1 MGAKKISLQIFE
13 GKMCKNVCFYA
24 EKLALVELAK
34 RRIMNCYCLRNINQN
49 KQNSLPKS
57 LAPMDNFVKHFS
69 AGFVFNLPQSEN
81 KQTTWNKIANANVV
95 GLLLA
100 YLCFCSIL
108 MILLLRIS
116 IELLLLSSNTLK
128 F

>member
-1 MGAKKISLQIFE
+1 MAAKKISLQIFE
-13 GKMCKNVCFYA
+13 GKMCKNVCFCA

-69 AGFVFNLPQSEN
+69 AGFCFQSFVVFN
-81 KQTTWNKIANANVV
+81 K
-95 GLLLA
+95 
-100 YLCFCSIL
+100 
-108 MILLLRIS
+108 
-116 IELLLLSSNTLK
+116 
-128 F
+128 